1 MGAAADD
8 ARIHAVGISSFGRSW
23 GKESN
28 HRGAD
33 PRGPRDKF
41 DLSGITPFMCRGA
54 SAQAGLRAAG
64 RGGRAGD
71 IGSRRQ
77 DGPRRARHGR
87 AAIPAREG
95 TRHQGPPQDGVA
107 VPWTFTCDH
116 GRTQPALFKFGTG
129 FLPPE
134 TGASKET

>member
-1 MGAAADD
+1 VGASRMGAAADD

-33 PRGPRDKF
+33 PCGPRDKF

-71 IGSRRQ
+71 IGSRRGLGEP
-77 DGPRRARHGR
+77 DT
-87 AAIPAREG
+87 AALLFLRE
-95 TRHQGPPQDGVA
+95 
-107 VPWTFTCDH
+107 
-116 GRTQPALFKFGTG
+116 
-129 FLPPE
+129 
-134 TGASKET
+134 KELGIKVRPKTA